1 MGVAVA
7 LQDGPPAAVVLEDGT
22 RLEGHSFGA
31 DVPVAG
37 EVVFTTAM
45 VGYVETLTDPSYR
58 GQIVCL
64 TYPLIGN
71 YGVPDRTVTDELG
84 LPAHFESDKIQ
95 VAGLIVQE
103 YSGEY
108 SHWNAQSSLGSWLK
122 EHGVPAITGVDTRLL
137 TKRIRDKGAML
148 GRIEVDGAG
157 GELELVDPNERNLV
171 DEVSTKAVRTYG
183 EGNPHKVLAVDCG
196 MKNHIVREL
205 VRRGAEVKVV
215 PWDHDLASERD
226 W

>member
-1 MGVAVA
+1 M
-7 LQDGPPAAVVLEDGT
+7 LEDGT

-31 DVPVAG
+31 EVPIAG

-45 VGYVETLTDPSYR
+45 VGYPETLTDPSYR

-71 YGVPDRTVTDELG
+71 YGVPSRTDVDELG
-84 LPAHFESDKIQ
+84 LPAHFESGKIQ
-95 VAGLIVQE
+95 VAGVIVQE

-108 SHWNAQSSLGSWLK
+108 SHWKAESSLGAWLK
-122 EHGVPAITGVDTRLL
+122 ENGVPAITGVDTRLL
-137 TKRIRDKGAML
+137 TKRIRNKGAML
-148 GRIEVDGAG
+148 GRIEIDGKG
-157 GELELVDPNERNLV
+157 GDLALADPNLRNLV
-171 DEVSTKAVRTYG
+171 DEVSVKNPVVYG
-183 EGNPHKVLAVDCG
+183 AGNPYKVLAVDCG
-196 MKNHIVREL
+196 MKHHIVREL

-215 PWDHDLASERD
+215 PWDHDLASERE